1 MRSNKILENVTV
13 LNKVDNQRY
22 KIIKVVD
29 GVGTAAL
36 INPEDESLDET
47 KTVTIT
53 PDNAIAYRLINN
65 PNLPEV
71 PSGYSV
77 KGGILM
83 RDLEQVTQQGE
94 IVIDKIIAVVPG
106 KLLLAVVPRESKDGY
121 IDLFSYI
128 PEEDKFK
135 KLIRRSIPMPEVIG
149 TDKEYVFLKSCRIR
163 TEEYEGDN
171 KEKLTRELLEFSE
184 LIAYD
189 GARDYIASYITFDT
203 PIENI
208 IPVRNSEN
216 ISAWVIESS
225 KTLKDCDCD
234 NEDEDEDTD
243 YDEDEADEDCG
254 NCRNCRNTCEHCN
267 TYETALEDLN
277 GEYVATMIGFSG
289 CSFMRMNT
297 IRIPSHVK
305 SVSIGYKKADLIR
318 LEDRI
323 MIGGYAD
330 KIITA
335 ANIISAID
343 GYNWIV
349 DTTTEDNEL
358 RISLANDNMDV
369 KTIVVKSTRD
379 RGDVISL
386 A

>member
-71 PSGYSV
+71 PLGYSV

-94 IVIDKIIAVVPG
+94 IVIDKIITAVPG
-106 KLLLAVVPRESKDGY
+106 KLLLAVVPREPKDGY

-216 ISAWVIESS
+216 IPAWVIESS

-254 NCRNCRNTCEHCN
+254 NCRNTCEHCN
-267 TYETALEDLN
+267 TCETALEDLN
-277 GEYVATMIGFSG
+277 GEYVATMTGFSG

>member
-13 LNKVDNQRY
+13 LNKVDNQKY
-22 KIIKVVD
+22 KIIKVID
-29 GVGTAAL
+29 GIGTAAL

-47 KTVTIT
+47 KTVTVT

-71 PSGYSV
+71 PLGYSIEDGV
-77 KGGILM
+77 LM
-83 RDLEQVTQQGE
+83 RDNGQVTQQGE
-94 IVIDKIIAVVPG
+94 IVIDKIITAVPG
-106 KLLLAVVPRESKDGY
+106 KFLLAVVPREPKDGY
-121 IDLFSYI
+121 IDLFSYV

-135 KLIRRSIPMPEVIG
+135 KLIRHSIPMPEVIG
-149 TDKEYVFLKSCRIR
+149 IDKEYVFLKSCRIR
-163 TEEYEGDN
+163 TEEYEGEN

-189 GARDYIASYITFDT
+189 GARDYIASYITFNT

-216 ISAWVIESS
+216 IPAWVIESS
-225 KTLKDCDCD
+225 KTLKGCNCD
-234 NEDEDEDTD
+234 NEDEDYYDD
-243 YDEDEADEDCG
+243 YDEDEEDDCG
-254 NCRNCRNTCEHCN
+254 NCRKYRNACEHCN
-267 TYETALEDLN
+267 TCETVLKGLN

-289 CSFMRMNT
+289 CSFIRMNS
-297 IRIPSHVK
+297 IRVPSHVK

-318 LEDRI
+318 LEDRV

-343 GYNWIV
+343 GYNWII
-349 DTTTEDNEL
+349 DTTAEDDEL
-358 RISLANDNMDV
+358 RISLADDNMNV
-369 KTIVVKSTRD
+369 KTVIVKSTRD
-379 RGDVISL
+379 RGDVISVR
-386 A
+386 

>member
-22 KIIKVVD
+22 KIIKAVD

-71 PSGYSV
+71 PLGYSV

-94 IVIDKIIAVVPG
+94 IAIDKIITAVPG
-106 KLLLAVVPRESKDGY
+106 KLLLAVVPREPKDGY

-216 ISAWVIESS
+216 IPAWVIESS

-267 TYETALEDLN
+267 TCETALEDLN

-289 CSFMRMNT
+289 CLFMRMNT

>member
-13 LNKVDNQRY
+13 LNKVDNQKY
-22 KIIKVVD
+22 KIIKVID
-29 GVGTAAL
+29 GIGTAAL

-47 KTVTIT
+47 KTVTVT

-71 PSGYSV
+71 PLGYSV
-77 KGGILM
+77 EDGVLM
-83 RDLEQVTQQGE
+83 RDNGQVTQQGE
-94 IVIDKIIAVVPG
+94 IVIDKIITAVPG

-121 IDLFSYI
+121 IDLFSYV

-135 KLIRRSIPMPEVIG
+135 KLIRHSIPMPEVIE
-149 TDKEYVFLKSCRIR
+149 TDKEYVFLKSCRTS
-163 TEEYEGDN
+163 TEEYEGEN

-189 GARDYIASYITFDT
+189 GARDYIASYITFNT

-216 ISAWVIESS
+216 IPAWVIESS
-225 KTLKDCDCD
+225 KTLKDCNYD
-234 NEDEDEDTD
+234 NEDEDYYDN
-243 YDEDEADEDCG
+243 YDEGEEDDCG
-254 NCRNCRNTCEHCN
+254 NCRKYRNACEHCN
-267 TYETALEDLN
+267 TCETVLQGLN

-289 CSFMRMNT
+289 CSFIRMNS
-297 IRIPSHVK
+297 IRVPSHVK

-335 ANIISAID
+335 ANIISVID

-349 DTTTEDNEL
+349 DTTAEDDEL
-358 RISLANDNMDV
+358 RISLADDNMNV
-369 KTIVVKSTRD
+369 KTVIVKSTRD
-379 RGDVISL
+379 RGDVISVR
-386 A
+386 

>member
-1 MRSNKILENVTV
+1 MRSNKILENVTA

-29 GVGTAAL
+29 GVGTAVL

-53 PDNAIAYRLINN
+53 PDNAIAYHLINN

-94 IVIDKIIAVVPG
+94 IVIDKIIATVPG
-106 KLLLAVVPRESKDGY
+106 KLLLAVVPREPKDGY

-216 ISAWVIESS
+216 IPAWVIESS

-234 NEDEDEDTD
+234 NEDE
-243 YDEDEADEDCG
+243 ADEDCG
-254 NCRNCRNTCEHCN
+254 NCRNTCEHCN
-267 TYETALEDLN
+267 TCETALEDLN
-277 GEYVATMIGFSG
+277 GEYVATMIGFSS

-335 ANIISAID
+335 SNIISAID

-369 KTIVVKSTRD
+369 KTIVVKSTSD

>member
-71 PSGYSV
+71 PLGYSV

-94 IVIDKIIAVVPG
+94 IVIDKIITAVPG
-106 KLLLAVVPRESKDGY
+106 KLLLAVVPREPKDGY

-216 ISAWVIESS
+216 IPAWVIESS

-267 TYETALEDLN
+267 TCETALEDLN

>member
-22 KIIKVVD
+22 KIIKVID

-53 PDNAIAYRLINN
+53 SDNAIAYRLINN

-77 KGGILM
+77 EGGILM
-83 RDLEQVTQQGE
+83 RDNGQVTQQGE
-94 IVIDKIIAVVPG
+94 IVIDKIITAVPG
-106 KLLLAVVPRESKDGY
+106 KLLLAVVPREPKDGY
-121 IDLFSYI
+121 VDLFSYV

-149 TDKEYVFLKSCRIR
+149 TDKEYVFLKSCRVR

-208 IPVRNSEN
+208 ISVRNSEN
-216 ISAWVIESS
+216 IPAWVIESS
-225 KTLKDCDCD
+225 KVLKDCDCDCDCDCD
-234 NEDEDEDTD
+234 NEDED
-243 YDEDEADEDCG
+243 YDDDEDCRKCK
-254 NCRNCRNTCEHCN
+254 NACEHCN
-267 TYETALEDLN
+267 TCETVLEGLN
-277 GEYVATMIGFSG
+277 GEYVAAMIGFSG
-289 CSFMRMNT
+289 CSFIRMNS
-297 IRIPSHVK
+297 IRVPSHVK

-349 DTTTEDNEL
+349 DTTTEDDEL

>member
-47 KTVTIT
+47 KTVTVT

-71 PSGYSV
+71 PLGYSV
-77 KGGILM
+77 EGGVLM
-83 RDLEQVTQQGE
+83 RDNGQVTQQGE

-106 KLLLAVVPRESKDGY
+106 KLLLAVVPREPKDGY

-189 GARDYIASYITFDT
+189 GARDYVASYITFNT

-216 ISAWVIESS
+216 IPAWVIESS
-225 KTLKDCDCD
+225 KTLKDCNYD
-234 NEDEDEDTD
+234 NEDEDYYDD
-243 YDEDEADEDCG
+243 YDEGEEDDCG
-254 NCRNCRNTCEHCN
+254 NCRKCRNACEHCN
-267 TYETALEDLN
+267 TCETVLQGLN

-289 CSFMRMNT
+289 CSFIRMNS
-297 IRIPSHVK
+297 IRVPSHVK

-323 MIGGYAD
+323 MIGGYVD

-335 ANIISAID
+335 ANIVSAID

-349 DTTTEDNEL
+349 DTTAEDDEL
-358 RISLANDNMDV
+358 RISLADDNMNV
-369 KTIVVKSTRD
+369 KTVIIKSTRD
-379 RGDVISL
+379 RGDVITVK
-386 A
+386 